1 MSWNAINPF
10 PNGVQTVSAGSNI
23 TVSGTVTNPVIS
35 ASAGSGLGSVYLDA
49 WSSAKSAVVVPNTI
63 YHCLPNNS
71 ITLNASATAWS
82 NGNVCWILNYN
93 PGGAAISF
101 VRATG
106 TTNFFGSAYLIYDNN
121 TFFYVQ
127 PTVTAFNTTN

>member
-23 TVSGTVTNPVIS
+23 TVSGTLTNPVVN
-35 ASAGSGLGSVYLDA
+35 ASASGLGSVYLDA

-63 YHCLPNNS
+63 YHCLPNNPL
-71 ITLNASATAWS
+71 TLNASATAWS
-82 NGNVCWILNYN
+82 NGSVCWILNYN
-93 PGGAAISF
+93 PGGGISF

-106 TTNFFGSAYLIYDNN
+106 TTNFYGTAYLMYENGS
-121 TFFYVQ
+121 FFYVQ
-127 PTVTAFNTTN
+127 PTMSAYNITN